1 MGKLTAL
8 QIRNL
13 KTPGR
18 YGDRDGL
25 TLVLKAAGKGHWVL
39 RTTIK
44 GRRRDIGLGSLSL
57 VSLKEAR
64 DTAID
69 LRRDIRRGID
79 PIAHLFPVKF
89 VEPSGPRS
97 TLRTGCGKSLLI
109 A

>member
-13 KTPGR
+13 KAPGR
-18 YGDRDGL
+18 YGDGDGL

-57 VSLKEAR
+57 ISLKEAR
-64 DTAID
+64 DAAFD
-69 LRRDIRRGID
+69 MRRDIQRGID
-79 PIAHLFPVKF
+79 PI
-89 VEPSGPRS
+89 
-97 TLRTGCGKSLLI
+97 
-109 A
+109 